1 MLKKGLLFCI
11 PFRLLK
17 FRRMHLKGTFIILIA
32 LATGV
37 PAFGQFKNIMVDQQD
52 GTSGFVYG
60 PAIAIN
66 PRQTNNIVAASIP
79 GHVYFTK
86 DTGLTWTQSKLSSP
100 LVQGDLTVITD
111 GKGSFYY
118 FHPSDATEVQG
129 GSETEKPEGIVMRK
143 SEDGGETWA
152 AGEPIAV
159 NNPKDQ
165 RQGWATT
172 DSKGNL
178 FVTWTQFDKNGDT
191 GPDCKSHVM
200 FSMSKNGK
208 KWSDPFVITQL
219 SGNCAGAG
227 DTPQGARPAV
237 TYDGKVM
244 VAWSDQGKLYLDRS
258 FNGGELWLSNDIVV
272 ADQPGGSDLKIPG
285 HHLSSGMPVLM
296 TDNSKGPYRGSLYLV
311 WADQRNGANDTD
323 IWFTRSHNFGD
334 NWSSPARVN
343 DDGKG
348 KHQYLPAMAVDP
360 ATGYLYIIYYDRRNY
375 DDNRTDVY
383 VAYSKDGGASF
394 KNVLISEKPFTP
406 EEDVIFVKYND
417 ISAQRG
423 IIAPIWTRVDDGKT
437 SVWTAVIKQEELG
450 K

>member
-1 MLKKGLLFCI
+1 
-11 PFRLLK
+11 
-17 FRRMHLKGTFIILIA
+17 
-32 LATGV
+32 
-37 PAFGQFKNIMVDQQD
+37 
-52 GTSGFVYG
+52 
-60 PAIAIN
+60 
-66 PRQTNNIVAASIP
+66 
-79 GHVYFTK
+79 
-86 DTGLTWTQSKLSSP
+86 
-100 LVQGDLTVITD
+100 
-111 GKGSFYY
+111 
-118 FHPSDATEVQG
+118 
-129 GSETEKPEGIVMRK
+129 MRK

-178 FVTWTQFDKNGDT
+178 FVTWTQFDKYGDT
-191 GPDCKSHVM
+191 GPDCKSNVM

-227 DTPQGARPAV
+227 DAPQGARPAV

-285 HHLSSGMPVLM
+285 HDRSSGMPVLM
-296 TDNSKGPYRGSLYLV
+296 TDNSKSPYKGSLYLV